1 MFRFTISARARVT
14 IAGVFCFTTLSTMA
28 FGADDRAIPNFS
40 PDLRTGWIAGV
51 QNSDEPIGDDFLPT
65 PPELGP
71 GPVASDK
78 AHPYIDN
85 AMARRTG
92 KQPTNRVADL
102 SNPIL
107 QPWVR
112 DELRKLNARSL
123 TQPML
128 WTPKERCWPIGVPG
142 FLLYP
147 VTPVYFLQTPTKVVL
162 IWEEDHMARHIYLT
176 DKHSENLK
184 PSWFGKS
191 IGHYENGDTLV
202 VDTIGI
208 DIPHLRGQ
216 LSHAAYRAVACRR
229 ALPSRGRRQG
239 DRSDGAGRG
248 SGRLHD
254 AVDRAAALPAGRA
267 GPDAGSCL
275 RGEQRP
281 IFQLRDRA
289 DPDRRQAGFLIRS
302 ATPCWRLRVVS
313 TQDEF
318 IRCDEETVG

>member
-1 MFRFTISARARVT
+1 MFRFTINARVRVT
-14 IAGVFCFTTLSTMA
+14 ITGVFCFTMLSAMA
-28 FGADDRAIPNFS
+28 FGADDQAIPNFG

-102 SNPIL
+102 NNPIL

-184 PSWFGKS
+184 PSWFGES

-202 VDTIGI
+202 VDTIGL
-208 DIPHLRGQ
+208 DTRTFVDNYRTPHTEQ
-216 LSHAAYRAVACRR
+216 LHVVERFRLVDGGKAIEATARVEDLGAFTMPWTALQRYRR
-229 ALPSRGRRQG
+229 AEQG
-239 DRSDGAGRG
+239 PMRE
-248 SGRLHD
+248 
-254 AVDRAAALPAGRA
+254 AVCAENNAQFFNYEIEPIPTADK
-267 GPDAGSCL
+267 PD
-275 RGEQRP
+275 
-281 IFQLRDRA
+281 F
-289 DPDRRQAGFLIRS
+289 
-302 ATPCWRLRVVS
+302 
-313 TQDEF
+313 
-318 IRCDEETVG
+318 

>member
-1 MFRFTISARARVT
+1 MFRFTITARARVT
-14 IAGVFCFTTLSTMA
+14 IAGVFCLTTLSTMA
-28 FGADDRAIPNFS
+28 FGADDQAIPNFS

-184 PSWFGKS
+184 PSWFGES

-208 DIPHLRGQ
+208 DIRTFVDNYRTPHTEQ
-216 LSHAAYRAVACRR
+216 LHVVERFRLVDGGKAIEATARVEDPGAFTMPWTALQRYRRVEQGPMREAVCAENN
-229 ALPSRGRRQG
+229 AQFFNYEIEPIPTA
-239 DRSDGAGRG
+239 DK
-248 SGRLHD
+248 
-254 AVDRAAALPAGRA
+254 
-267 GPDAGSCL
+267 PD
-275 RGEQRP
+275 
-281 IFQLRDRA
+281 F
-289 DPDRRQAGFLIRS
+289 
-302 ATPCWRLRVVS
+302 
-313 TQDEF
+313 
-318 IRCDEETVG
+318 

>member
-162 IWEEDHMARHIYLT
+162 IWEEDHMARHVYLT

-184 PSWFGKS
+184 PSWFGES

-208 DIPHLRGQ
+208 DTRTFVDNYRTPHTEQLHVVERFRLVDGGKAIEATARVEDPGAFTMPWTALQRYRQVEQGPMREAVCAENNAQFFNYEIEPIPT
-216 LSHAAYRAVACRR
+216 A
-229 ALPSRGRRQG
+229 
-239 DRSDGAGRG
+239 DK
-248 SGRLHD
+248 
-254 AVDRAAALPAGRA
+254 
-267 GPDAGSCL
+267 PD
-275 RGEQRP
+275 
-281 IFQLRDRA
+281 F
-289 DPDRRQAGFLIRS
+289 
-302 ATPCWRLRVVS
+302 
-313 TQDEF
+313 
-318 IRCDEETVG
+318 